1 MSQLK
6 QIKNYLLNGNKI
18 TPLEALQKFGS
29 FRLSAIIYNLKKE
42 GMNIKTN
49 MITVNDKRFAEYEL
63 VKETEKTFFS
73 LLGGKKW
80 VTNYLPKTS

>member
-63 VKETEKTFFS
+63 VQDAQKSFFG
-73 LLGGKKW
+73 LIGGKK
-80 VTNYLPKTS
+80 

>member
-73 LLGGKKW
+73 LLGGK
-80 VTNYLPKTS
+80 N

>member
-6 QIKNYLLNGNKI
+6 QIKSYLLDGNKI

-49 MITVNDKRFAEYEL
+49 MITVNEKRFAEYEL
-63 VKETEKTFFS
+63 VKDAQKSFFG
-73 LLGGKKW
+73 LIGGKK
-80 VTNYLPKTS
+80 